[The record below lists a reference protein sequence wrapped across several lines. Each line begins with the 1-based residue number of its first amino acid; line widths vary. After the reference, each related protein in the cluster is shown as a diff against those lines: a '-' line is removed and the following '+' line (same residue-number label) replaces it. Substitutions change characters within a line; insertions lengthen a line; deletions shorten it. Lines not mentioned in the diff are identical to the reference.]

1 MATKVD
7 AGIGSRRTPDTVLDL
22 VERLAGELAA
32 AGWLLRSG
40 HVPGAGQAFER
51 GADADA
57 EVFLPWPTFEIDV
70 PVLAGESFGEPT
82 PDAYDL
88 AAATHKNWDRLKS
101 GTPRPVRLQRAH
113 RAGPRR
119 PAR

>member
-1 MATKVD
+1 MATKVY

-22 VERLAGELAA
+22 IERLAGELAA

-70 PVLAGESFGEPT
+70 PVLAGEVVRGT
-82 PDAYDL
+82 
-88 AAATHKNWDRLKS
+88 DRGRVRAGGRDTQELGS
-101 GTPRPVRLQRAH
+101 AQARHSRTARLQRAQ
-113 RAGPRR
+113 RWRCCSTR
-119 PAR
+119 